1 MEKKTIEENMTLYN
15 AVRAV
20 PEEAKKPFDT
30 GRFKGTDVNPMWR
43 LKVLT
48 EQFGPCGIGHYV
60 ECTRKWTEQCTDGS
74 IAAFVD
80 INLYVKYNGE
90 WSKPIFGTGGSK
102 LVTMEKKYS
111 KSGELSI
118 SPYLSDEAYKMA
130 YTDAISVACKALG
143 IAADVYYEKDK
154 SKYTIADEKRAEE
167 EKAAATREAAPA
179 PAATTVPS
187 FHTVKKTLQPG
198 KPGWK
203 ETIAWL
209 SDLRKDPK
217 TVKDNYI
224 ITEEN
229 FQALCKAAGRA
240 S

>member
-1 MEKKTIEENMTLYN
+1 MEKTRIEENLAIYN
-15 AVRAV
+15 EGRVV

-43 LKVLT
+43 IKMLT
-48 EQFGPCGIGHYV
+48 SIFGPAGLGWY
-60 ECTRKWTEQCTDGS
+60 TEVTNRYSEQNIDGS
-74 IAAFVD
+74 VAAFVD
-80 INLYVKYNGE
+80 INLYVRKDGE

-102 LVTMEKKYS
+102 LISVEKKYS
-111 KSGELSI
+111 KGSSAPETSL
-118 SPYLSDEAYKMA
+118 YLSDEAYKMA
-130 YTDAISVACKALG
+130 YTDALSVACKALG

-154 SKYTIADEKRAEE
+154 SKYIIADEERVEE
-167 EKAAATREAAPA
+167 EKAETTAATFSPA
-179 PAATTVPS
+179 
-187 FHTVKKTLQPG
+187 KKTLQPG

-209 SDLRKDPK
+209 SDLRKDPA
-217 TVKDNYI
+217 TVKANYN

-229 FQALCKAAGRA
+229 FEALCKAAGRA